1 MDITAQ
7 QLILSCI
14 VFAAFFTESV
24 VGFGATILT
33 VTLGAHLLP
42 LEVLLPAVVP
52 LNLVL
57 SATLVTRAPQQVDG
71 AILRQQI
78 LPSVAVGMA
87 CGMVIF
93 RYAQPAALML
103 AFGVFVF
110 VLSGRELLKLRY
122 GAATPQAAVG
132 PARARGVLWAG
143 GVVHGMFGS
152 GGPLI
157 VYVMGRLI
165 EDKRRF
171 RSTLAALW
179 LILNSVLAA
188 SYLQSGALGLQTLKL
203 TLACVPALMLG
214 MWLGELAHHRISA
227 STFRVLTWALLC
239 AAALARVIS
248 ELLSLMVF

>member
-24 VGFGATILT
+24 VGFGSTILT

-57 SATLVTRAPQQVDG
+57 SGTLVARAPQQVDG
-71 AILRQQI
+71 ALLRRQI

-93 RYAQPAALML
+93 RYAQPSALML
-103 AFGVFVF
+103 AFGVFVLL
-110 VLSGRELLKLRY
+110 LSGRELFKLVY
-122 GAATPQAAVG
+122 GAATSQETVSLG
-132 PARARGVLWAG
+132 RARGVLWAG

-165 EDKRRF
+165 GDKHIF

-179 LILNSVLAA
+179 LILNSVLVL
-188 SYLQSGALGLQTLKL
+188 SYLQSGVLGMQTLKL

-214 MWLGELAHHRISA
+214 MWLGELVHHRISA
-227 STFRVLTWALLC
+227 SAFRVLTWALLC
-239 AAALARVIS
+239 AAALARVVS
-248 ELLSLMVF
+248 ELVSFV